1 MGKWKFFNAFLTA
14 MMLTLGSA
22 GMTASAEEAKSEI
35 ASEESVTESTSDDET
50 ETVTETEDNS
60 ESTDTTEPT
69 EPPED
74 SSFSED
80 TTETSSDAVLTDREY
95 DLIRELA
102 DGLVKEDEKIDYYG
116 DDYYDTSGNAS
127 LIKSERIIYD
137 TEAMQFIAVTTKDG
151 AVFYILINYSADEEE
166 ETVYF
171 LNKVDTFD
179 LYSLLYMTDDE
190 EENGIDIE
198 RAKQAEEAALNLE
211 NLNQPEMA
219 EDSDSESEQESREIP
234 AQQTNSSNMML
245 YLLLGAVALGGIGFA
260 GFKFLKKPK
269 QKPAIEEV
277 PEPEEDF
284 DFYDGEE
291 EINEDNE

>member
-14 MMLTLGSA
+14 VMLTLGSA

-35 ASEESVTESTSDDET
+35 TSEESVTESTSDDET

-60 ESTDTTEPT
+60 ESTDMT

-74 SSFSED
+74 SSFSEN
-80 TTETSSDAVLTDREY
+80 TAETSSDAVLTDREY

-198 RAKQAEEAALNLE
+198 RAKQAEAAALNLE
-211 NLNQPEMA
+211 NF
-219 EDSDSESEQESREIP
+219 EQEQGESAENTDIEAETEEAP
-234 AQQTNSSNMML
+234 AQQANSSNMML
-245 YLLLGAVALGGIGFA
+245 YLLLGAVGLGGIGFA
-260 GFKFLKKPK
+260 GFKFMKKPK
-269 QKPAIEEV
+269 QKPVIKEV

>member
-14 MMLTLGSA
+14 VMLTLGSA
-22 GMTASAEEAKSEI
+22 GMTASAEEARSEI
-35 ASEESVTESTSDDET
+35 TSEESVTESTSDDET
-50 ETVTETEDNS
+50 ETEAVTETEDNS

-80 TTETSSDAVLTDREY
+80 TTELSSDAVLTDREY

-137 TEAMQFIAVTTKDG
+137 TETMQFIAVTTKGG

-190 EENGIDIE
+190 EKNGIDIE
-198 RAKQAEEAALNLE
+198 RMQ
-211 NLNQPEMA
+211 
-219 EDSDSESEQESREIP
+219 SR
-234 AQQTNSSNMML
+234 
-245 YLLLGAVALGGIGFA
+245 
-260 GFKFLKKPK
+260 
-269 QKPAIEEV
+269 QKRQL
-277 PEPEEDF
+277 
-284 DFYDGEE
+284 
-291 EINEDNE
+291 